1 MAFEYFRR
9 VIRISAEDSPNV
21 QLARAQQAAGI
32 EPTGERVVPGVLT
45 WDEYRQRLAT
55 WDEVRQCIGLRG
67 EFWTGREA
75 LLFPPAWLDHA
86 AALAR
91 GLVGHRRVAE
101 AVGIDTAEGGDR
113 TAMAAVDRL
122 GLIELVS
129 KRTPDTSVI
138 RGEAIGFGRRHG
150 VPPERW
156 VFDAGGGGK
165 EHADYLRADGCDVQT
180 VGFGEA
186 CLPEIHLGMRLLGE
200 RIDNREERAAWD
212 KRRAQMYAELSALL
226 DPSAGPGWAIA
237 EGELELRRQLAPM
250 PRLYDGEGR
259 LWLPPK
265 SRKDPNSKVRTLRE
279 ILGCSPD
286 EADAVVLAV
295 HGMVHEGVVM
305 SAGAS

>member
-21 QLARAQQAAGI
+21 RLARAQQAAGI
-32 EPTGERVVPGVLT
+32 EPTGERVLSGVLT
-45 WDEYRQRLAT
+45 WDEYQQRLAT
-55 WDEVRQCIGLRG
+55 WDEVRQCVGLRG
-67 EFWTGREA
+67 EFWRGREA
-75 LLFPPAWLDHA
+75 LLFPPSWLDHA
-86 AALAR
+86 EALAAR
-91 GLVGHRRVAE
+91 LVGNRRQAE

-122 GLIELVS
+122 GLIELAS

-138 RGEAIGFGRRHG
+138 RGEVIGFGRRHG
-150 VPPERW
+150 VPAERW

-165 EHADYLRADGCDVQT
+165 EHADYLRADGFDVQT

-186 CLPEIHLGMRLLGE
+186 CLLDIHSGVRLLFE
-200 RIDNREERAAWD
+200 RVDNREERAAWD
-212 KRRAQMYAELSALL
+212 KRRAQMYSELSALL
-226 DPSAGPGWAIA
+226 DPANGPGWAISG
-237 EGELELRRQLAPM
+237 GEVELRRQLALI

-265 SRKDPNSKVRTLRE
+265 NKKDPNSKVKTLRE
-279 ILGCSPD
+279 VLGCSPD